1 MRHLEFQVVKW
12 GSAGH
17 FCILPTLDLD
27 DALLAASETIA
38 KMIDEAGGTLIF
50 HKIEQ
55 VISHLTADD
64 LERVRV
70 RFLPEIHRTE
80 LGGVS
85 CWRSSEA
92 IMLPEDFQEKL
103 TAIVDTL
110 NMINEK
116 ITIAKLEFALNLFY
130 CTRFREE
137 YALTDNDTFSSICA
151 KYYQGES
158 NIFQNTKKLR
168 VNDNGVPVSS
178 GRVRSQNTRFCNLG
192 VSIGAKLV
200 FIKDSKITCTVLDDI
215 NQVEY
220 DGNAWSISSL
230 AMHLLGGS
238 SANGFCFFSYE
249 GEVLWDRRLR
259 LEQEGKQDEDQSAEI
274 SQPDEVQGSESGVI
288 GLSGQVISASTW
300 RAFRRDGSS
309 PRVAEWAR
317 RVANGES
324 VEQVARESGYAV
336 PTMKGMISNHRLYF
350 KVCKLNGIVPE
361 GGTNV

>member
-1 MRHLEFQVVKW
+1 M
-12 GSAGH
+12 
-17 FCILPTLDLD
+17 
-27 DALLAASETIA
+27 
-38 KMIDEAGGTLIF
+38 
-50 HKIEQ
+50 
-55 VISHLTADD
+55 
-64 LERVRV
+64 
-70 RFLPEIHRTE
+70 
-80 LGGVS
+80 
-85 CWRSSEA
+85 
-92 IMLPEDFQEKL
+92 
-103 TAIVDTL
+103 
-110 NMINEK
+110 
-116 ITIAKLEFALNLFY
+116 
-130 CTRFREE
+130 
-137 YALTDNDTFSSICA
+137 
-151 KYYQGES
+151 
-158 NIFQNTKKLR
+158 
-168 VNDNGVPVSS
+168 
-178 GRVRSQNTRFCNLG
+178 
-192 VSIGAKLV
+192 
-200 FIKDSKITCTVLDDI
+200 LDDI